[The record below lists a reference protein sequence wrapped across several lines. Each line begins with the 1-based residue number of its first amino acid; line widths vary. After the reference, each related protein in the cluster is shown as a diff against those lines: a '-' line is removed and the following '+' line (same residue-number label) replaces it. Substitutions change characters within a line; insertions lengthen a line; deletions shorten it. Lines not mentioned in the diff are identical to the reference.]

1 MELKRIIKSSLI
13 SIEEF
18 MDKIDN
24 CSISD
29 IFNGIANAMAFLVT
43 VFINI
48 VGFPAVICR
57 FINGVKNNVKN
68 KR

>member
-1 MELKRIIKSSLI
+1 MELKRILKGSLI

-18 MDKIDN
+18 MDKSDN

-29 IFNGIANAMAFLVT
+29 IWNGIANAMAFLVT
-43 VFINI
+43 IFINI

-57 FINGVKNNVKN
+57 FIKGMKKNVKN